1 MGRRIVPGAPSHPV
15 EDLTLE
21 IRGHNMPTYY
31 GNYGNKTNKKGIINP
46 TSTDAIVTSEIFISR
61 TAQDTASLIICIQR
75 NEGEKYSIRNKVMR
89 SLTS

>member
-31 GNYGNKTNKKGIINP
+31 GNYGNKTNKKGIINKGAKTAHTP
-46 TSTDAIVTSEIFISR
+46 SRECSIFH
-61 TAQDTASLIICIQR
+61 LILS
-75 NEGEKYSIRNKVMR
+75 ND
-89 SLTS
+89 